1 VVESIKQILGVLNNQ
16 IDSVELNAAIKA
28 DNFEGEFAISED
40 GLTAIIAQT
49 QDLLSIESAVA
60 NPVVIE
66 RINKESYPKHMKSAL
81 SKVEEKLK
89 PIYDKV
95 GVDYSSAEYLSDL
108 IGEIEAKIDESASK
122 GDNKGVIESLNKE
135 LREAKEALDNKDAEF
150 NTRITEREQAYLDER
165 IKDKFMLKAN
175 EYKWADIY
183 SIPKLKKD
191 ILTGTWETIKAKAHL
206 KLSNDGEILVMQKDM
221 PDKELYNGNKI
232 ETFQSLLEP
241 ELQDYL
247 MKSDPKKVNKS
258 EPKAQAKDDDLT
270 PKQREMIAQKAKF
283 MVS

>member
-1 VVESIKQILGVLNNQ
+1 MVESIKQILGVLNNQ

-40 GLTAIIAQT
+40 GLNAIISQT
-49 QDLLSIESAVA
+49 QELLSIESAVA
-60 NPVVIE
+60 NPSVIE

-135 LREAKEALDNKDAEF
+135 LREAKEALDNKDEEF
-150 NTRITEREQAYLDER
+150 NSKIQERDAGSQA
-165 IKDKFMLKAN
+165 
-175 EYKWADIY
+175 
-183 SIPKLKKD
+183 
-191 ILTGTWETIKAKAHL
+191 GAH
-206 KLSNDGEILVMQKDM
+206 SPQRR
-221 PDKELYNGNKI
+221 NG
-232 ETFQSLLEP
+232 
-241 ELQDYL
+241 
-247 MKSDPKKVNKS
+247 
-258 EPKAQAKDDDLT
+258 
-270 PKQREMIAQKAKF
+270 
-283 MVS
+283 

>member
-1 VVESIKQILGVLNNQ
+1 MVESIKQILGVLNNQ

-28 DNFEGEFAISED
+28 DNFEGEYAISED
-40 GLTAIIAQT
+40 GLNAIISQT
-49 QDLLSIESAVA
+49 QELLSIESAVA
-60 NPVVIE
+60 NPSVIE

-135 LREAKEALDNKDAEF
+135 LREAKEALDNKDEEF
-150 NTRITEREQAYLDER
+150 NSKIQERDAGYLAER
-165 IKDKFMLKAN
+165 IKDKFTLQAN
-175 EYKWADIY
+175 QYKWADAY
-183 SIPKLKKD
+183 SDLDLKKA
-191 ILTGTWETIKAKAHL
+191 ILNQKWEKINAKAHL
-206 KLSNDGEILVMQKDM
+206 KLSEDGEILLMQKDM

-241 ELQDYL
+241 ELEPYL
-247 MKSDPKKVNKS
+247 KKSDPKKASKVEAS
-258 EPKAQAKDDDLT
+258 TKDAPELT
-270 PKQREMIAQKAKF
+270 PRQAQMIAQRKNFKMA
-283 MVS
+283 